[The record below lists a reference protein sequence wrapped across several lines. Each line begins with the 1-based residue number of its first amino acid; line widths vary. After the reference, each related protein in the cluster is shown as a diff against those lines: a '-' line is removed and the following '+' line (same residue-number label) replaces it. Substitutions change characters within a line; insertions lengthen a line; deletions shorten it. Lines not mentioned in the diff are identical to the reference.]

1 VTAVPTPEPS
11 RFDPATGRAAALS
24 RWAMEPDRTAA
35 TRKAREGFLRRFER
49 LVDPDGTMP
58 DHERHERAERLMR
71 AHMIR
76 LARKRRR
83 RRT

>member
-1 VTAVPTPEPS
+1 VTAPDPT
-11 RFDPATGRAAALS
+11 RFDTSTGRAAALS

-35 TRKAREGFLRRFER
+35 TRKARAAFLRRFER
-49 LVDPDGTMP
+49 LVDPDGVMP
-58 DHERHERAERLMR
+58 DHERHERAEQLMR

-83 RRT
+83 SRT